1 MPNLVYHQVFAHV
14 NLAGVGIIVISKH
27 VRSIV
32 AQMAFVKRQ
41 KNHCLEQEVL
51 LLLQLHRLLL
61 KIQLNLKNQTVA
73 RQKMKIMLIVNMKAD
88 SGKSSIGISG
98 PVESVNTGRSSL
110 MTQKDI

>member
-61 KIQLNLKNQTVA
+61 KIQLNLQNQIAA
-73 RQKMKIMLIVNMKAD
+73 RQRMKIILIANMKTD
-88 SGKSSIGISG
+88 SGKLSTGISG
-98 PVESVNTGRSSL
+98 RGRSSYNGRSRL
-110 MTQKDI
+110 ITQKDI